1 MLNLTFRYE
10 TTILIFENKIQLI
23 YNIML
28 PSGIQQWLNI
38 FIGYT
43 QFKVIKKYG
52 NKSKNKQM
60 GPN

>member
-52 NKSKNKQM
+52 NNY
-60 GPN
+60 